1 MTFARWPSE
10 AWRITS
16 IYSLV
21 FRQIWPSRK
30 RCSSSKA
37 AHRSGYMILFQ
48 NIMHFVGRK
57 AMAHSASAFRKKN
70 KPLGTLKSKRNTI
83 GERLR
88 VTNGSAVHSVTSNNT
103 AIARPLFLGG
113 AVQ

>member
-21 FRQIWPSRK
+21 FRQIWPSPK

-48 NIMHFVGRK
+48 NLMHFVGRK

-83 GERLR
+83 GEK
-88 VTNGSAVHSVTSNNT
+88 TFHEE
-103 AIARPLFLGG
+103 FLSFLKKHQLSYDPRFIWG
-113 AVQ
+113 